1 MSFEKEVI
9 RMDFMELA
17 RERYSVRSFS
27 DKQVEQ
33 DKLDKIIEAG
43 MIAPTAKNLQPFRI
57 YVMKSR
63 EAMEKMN
70 ALTRCI
76 YGAPV
81 ALLICYNENE
91 AWHSP
96 FNEGYDA
103 GEMDASIVL
112 THMMLE
118 AWEQGIGSCWVGLF
132 DHDEA
137 AKAFDLP
144 PEIRPAAIM
153 PLGYAAE
160 GSEPAAMHTASRSR
174 SELVMEL

>member
-1 MSFEKEVI
+1 
-9 RMDFMELA
+9 MDFMTLA
-17 RERYSVRSFS
+17 KERFSVRTFS
-27 DKQVEQ
+27 DKAVEQ
-33 DKLDKIIEAG
+33 EKLDKIIEAG
-43 MIAPTAKNLQPFRI
+43 MIAPTAKNQQPVRI
-57 YVMKSR
+57 YVMKSA

-76 YGAPV
+76 YEAPM
-81 ALLICYNENE
+81 ALLVCYNEEE

-96 FNEGYDA
+96 FNEEYDA
-103 GEMDASIVL
+103 GEMDATIIL

-132 DHDEA
+132 DHNEA

-144 PEIRPAAIM
+144 AEIKPVAIM

-160 GSEPAAMHTASRSR
+160 GAQPSPMHTSYRDR
-174 SELVMEL
+174 DELVVEL

>member
-1 MSFEKEVI
+1 
-9 RMDFMELA
+9 MDFLELA
-17 RERYSVRSFS
+17 KERYSVRAFS
-27 DKQVEQ
+27 DKPVEQ
-33 DKLDKIIEAG
+33 EKLDKIIEAG
-43 MIAPTAKNLQPFRI
+43 LVAPTAKNLQPVRI
-57 YVMKSR
+57 YVMKSA

-76 YGAPV
+76 YGAPM
-81 ALLICYNENE
+81 ALLVCYDEEE

-96 FNEGYDA
+96 FNLKYDS
-103 GEMDASIVL
+103 GEMDATIIL

-137 AKAFDLP
+137 AKVFKLRH
-144 PEIRPAAIM
+144 EIKPVAIM

-160 GSEPAAMHTASRSR
+160 DAQPSPGHTTFRDKSKLFI
-174 SELVMEL
+174 EL

>member
-1 MSFEKEVI
+1 
-9 RMDFMELA
+9 MDFMELA
-17 RERYSVRSFS
+17 RSRYSVRSFS
-27 DKQVEQ
+27 DRAVEQ

-43 MIAPTAKNLQPFRI
+43 MLAPTAKNLQPVRI
-57 YVMKSR
+57 YVMKSA

-81 ALLICYNENE
+81 ALLVCYSEEE

-96 FNEGYDA
+96 FNTEYDS
-103 GEMDASIVL
+103 GEMDAAIVL
-112 THMMLE
+112 TQMMLE
-118 AWEQGIGSCWVGLF
+118 AWELGIGSCWVGLF

-137 AKAFDLP
+137 AKVFGLRED
-144 PEIRPAAIM
+144 IRPVAVM

-160 GSEPAAMHTASRSR
+160 GSTPAPMHDTFRDL
-174 SELVMEL
+174 SELVVEL

>member
-1 MSFEKEVI
+1 
-9 RMDFMELA
+9 MDFMELA
-17 RERYSVRSFS
+17 KARYSVRTFS
-27 DKQVEQ
+27 DRPVENE
-33 DKLDKIIEAG
+33 KLDKIIEAG
-43 MIAPTAKNLQPFRI
+43 MIAPTAKNQQPVRI
-57 YVMKSR
+57 YVMKSAD
-63 EAMEKMN
+63 AMEKMN

-76 YGAPV
+76 YGAPM
-81 ALLICYNENE
+81 ALLVCYNVEE

-103 GEMDASIVL
+103 GEMDATIVL

-137 AKAFDLP
+137 AKVFDLP
-144 PEIRPAAIM
+144 AEIKPVAIM

-160 GSEPAAMHTASRSR
+160 GCEPAPRHTEYRDR
-174 SELVMEL
+174 SELVVER

>member
-1 MSFEKEVI
+1 
-9 RMDFMELA
+9 MDFMTLA
-17 RERYSVRSFS
+17 RERYSVREFS
-27 DKQVEQ
+27 DKEVEQ
-33 DKLDKIIEAG
+33 EKLNKIIEAG
-43 MIAPTAKNLQPFRI
+43 LIAPTAKNQQPVRI
-57 YVMKSR
+57 YIMKSP

-81 ALLICYNENE
+81 ALLVCYNEEE

-103 GEMDASIVL
+103 GEMDATIVL

-118 AWEQGIGSCWVGLF
+118 AWEQGVGSCWVGLF

-137 AKAFDLP
+137 AKVFGLRA
-144 PEIRPAAIM
+144 EIKPVAVM
-153 PLGYAAE
+153 PLGYAAD
-160 GSEPAAMHTASRSR
+160 GAQPSPRHASSR
-174 SELVMEL
+174 DRAELVAEL